1 MKRILYIAAM
11 VSLLMTSCQK
21 TEVLNVVEDTI
32 DFSTEVGKLTKAI
45 DYSGTK
51 YETLTGQGF
60 KVWAF
65 ADFSLGND
73 VDGTIYRGID
83 GLWVRYQNGWGIAG
97 NQKYF
102 WPQSGN
108 YLQFYALSYKHDNGW
123 ASSLDSKTHLLPA
136 VTAGTDNTVPAKSTE
151 ITGLDLPVYTVCPE
165 ANDDIMVADH
175 IRQDKSVTKT
185 VSPLFRHT
193 MTKVEFYFKKGG
205 EASDTDAEE
214 ASVIILKGITTDPLA
229 NKGSLDVTYSNADS
243 NTDFSFDWV
252 ADATA
257 TKTPFYGV
265 PSDTLTI
272 VKKGGAIVATVTE
285 APIAVG
291 TENEGDLC
299 VLVADNSRTIYA
311 YAKADESSN
320 PTWTVVE
327 THTYNKSSK
336 EWESNAEK
344 PAYETFVGKVLT
356 DNSVNFVTWYMIP
369 QTIDLVETE
378 GEEAGRVKID
388 YVADGVH
395 IEQYFGLKGEVV
407 SEWIE
412 ELCVKYNVTVAPHKI
427 QFSPTVGEWD
437 PLVDKG
443 MVN

>member
-1 MKRILYIAAM
+1 M

-51 YETLTGQGF
+51 YETLTDQGF

-73 VDGTIYRGID
+73 VNGTIYRGID

-108 YLQFYALSYKHDNGW
+108 YLQFYALTYKHDNGW

-243 NTDFSFDWV
+243 NTDFGFDWV

-272 VKKGGAIVATVTE
+272 VKKGGAIVEAYDALPNTGTDGDVCVVKGDNTRTVYSYATGAWSE
-285 APIAVG
+285 
-291 TENEGDLC
+291 
-299 VLVADNSRTIYA
+299 
-311 YAKADESSN
+311 
-320 PTWTVVE
+320 VE
-327 THTYNKSSK
+327 KHTYDKVNK
-336 EWESNAEK
+336 EWESDKDTDESAETK
-344 PAYETFVGKVLT
+344 SAYETVVGQLLT
-356 DNSVNFVTWYMIP
+356 DTSVNFATWYMIP
-369 QTIDLVETE
+369 QTIDLVETP
-378 GEEAGRVKID
+378 GSEAGRVRID

-395 IEQYFGLKGEVV
+395 IEQYFGLKGTEVT
-407 SEWIE
+407 EWIE

-437 PLVDKG
+437 PLVDKD